1 MSTRPLSQTL
11 PRPFLKWAGGKSK
24 LIPQYRPYLPKEF
37 INYFEPFLGG
47 GALFF
52 ALLPKSAY
60 LGDINGELINL
71 YTCIRDDVESLIKTL
86 KVHQANHKKDY
97 YYQIR
102 ATKPDNKIERAAR
115 LLYLNKTCFNGL
127 YRENS
132 KGQFNVPIGSYK
144 NPKICDPDLL
154 RNGSQA
160 LGGKYLEACSFEKVL
175 EQAKD
180 YRDFVYFDPP
190 YYPLNPTSNFT
201 SYSRHNFGEK
211 EQIKLQDVFTQLAN
225 RGVQVMLSN
234 SDCSFIRDLYKDYQI
249 GEILAARAINSKAEK
264 RGRIKELL
272 ITSYKISR

>member
-1 MSTRPLSQTL
+1 MSTRPLSQTS

-24 LIPQYRPYLPKEF
+24 LIPQYRPYLPQEF
-37 INYFEPFLGG
+37 VNYFEPFLGG

-60 LGDINGELINL
+60 LGDINGNLINL
-71 YTCIRDDVESLIKTL
+71 YTCIRDDVEVLITSL

-102 ATKPDNKIERAAR
+102 AANPDNKIERASR

-144 NPKICDPDLL
+144 NPKICDPNLL
-154 RNGSQA
+154 RHSSQA
-160 LGGKYLEACSFEKVL
+160 LANKHIANYSFERVL
-175 EQAKD
+175 DEARGYQ
-180 YRDFVYFDPP
+180 DFVYFDPP

-201 SYSRHNFGEK
+201 SYSRHSFGEK
-211 EQIKLQDVFTQLAN
+211 EQIKLQEVFTQLAN

-234 SDCSFIRDLYKDYQI
+234 SDCSFIRDLYQDYQI
-249 GEILAARAINSKAEK
+249 REILAARAINSKAER

-272 ITSYKISR
+272 ITSY